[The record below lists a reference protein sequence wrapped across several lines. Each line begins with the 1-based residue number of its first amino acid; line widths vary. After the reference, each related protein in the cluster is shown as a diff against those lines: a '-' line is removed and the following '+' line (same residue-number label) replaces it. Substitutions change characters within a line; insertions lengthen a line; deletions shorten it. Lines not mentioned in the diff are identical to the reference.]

1 MSLKHSWVYIIIL
14 ILVII
19 ILLYTVSIKTTEK
32 FTNNDNNTEIVLAYY
47 NENIDWIN
55 TPPYNKYSVI
65 CYNKGTN
72 KNIKID
78 NLKSMVYLQNIG
90 RESHTYLYH
99 IIQNYDNL
107 SNITIFVMG
116 SMSDTTYTKNEKLKL
131 LFENLNNDSSV
142 FICQTYKNVKKDL
155 YTFTIDD
162 YTSTNSE
169 NNTKNKNNVLKL
181 SEIRPFGKW
190 FDSNFKDIDITH
202 VSYNSIFAL
211 NKKHILQHS
220 KEYYIQLI
228 NQLNS
233 PNPEVGHYFERSWE
247 AVFFPLYENTKFIEV
262 KTI

>member
-1 MSLKHSWVYIIIL
+1 M
-14 ILVII
+14 I
-19 ILLYTVSIKTTEK
+19 ILLYAVSKTTTEK
-32 FTNNDNNTEIVLAYY
+32 FTNNDNDNDNDTEIVLAYY

-72 KNIKID
+72 KNIKIN

-99 IIQNYDNL
+99 IIQNYEKL

-116 SMSDTTYTKNEKLKL
+116 SMSDTTYKKNEKLKL
-131 LFENLNNDSSV
+131 LFENLTDDSSV
-142 FICQTYKNVKKDL
+142 FICQTYNNVKKDL
-155 YTFTIDD
+155 YTFTIEN

-169 NNTKNKNNVLKL
+169 NHTKNNYNLL
-181 SEIRPFGKW
+181 IPSEIRPFGKW
-190 FDSNFKDIDITH
+190 LDSNFKDIDITH